1 MDRVNL
7 TVKLPKVFVPL
18 VGVTEDALPAE
29 IEKLLAAEL
38 VRRGSLT
45 YAMAAELLNISQ
57 SEFITYLSAQHI
69 SIFQFAPDE
78 LREEVRG

>member
-29 IEKLLAAEL
+29 IEKLLAAEY
-38 VRRGSLT
+38 V
-45 YAMAAELLNISQ
+45 Q
-57 SEFITYLSAQHI
+57 
-69 SIFQFAPDE
+69 
-78 LREEVRG
+78 